1 MRLTSLLLL
10 TPLLVSAMPEASR
23 ERSAE
28 VDARDALNA
37 RDLNPDLTKR
47 ACKDVGCKCK
57 SGHGGVWCANC
68 MTGGTYVVTTLGSGS
83 VSDVYQCSSSGG
95 CCDFGYASDC
105 KDGATGRCG

>member
-1 MRLTSLLLL
+1 MRFTSLLILA
-10 TPLLVSAMPEASR
+10 PLLVSAMPEASR
-23 ERSAE
+23 ERTD
-28 VDARDALNA
+28 VDPRDALNA
-37 RDLNPDLTKR
+37 RDLEPNLTKR

-83 VSDVYQCSSSGG
+83 VSDVYQCSDSGG